1 MGNVIINFKIC
12 DNCAACNGIGVCPTG
27 AFHFNEEKKTLE
39 VDEAKCVKCGLC
51 ATSEDS
57 CSVGAIK
64 FASTEEEKQKILK
77 DIEDD
82 PRTIADLM
90 QDRYGGQPIFMPFVT
105 DEENLP
111 KVLSTSRTCLV
122 ELLDEEE
129 CLIKSIP
136 IKVIL
141 KEVGEELTYRKV
153 PIESEAL
160 LEKYE
165 IKGLPAMLVFKNSE
179 LLGKVEG
186 YYSVEEAGTFIN
198 KIKEIVG
205 E

>member
-1 MGNVIINFKIC
+1 MSDVIINFKIC

-39 VDEAKCVKCGLC
+39 IDEEKCIKCGLC

-64 FASTEEEKQKILK
+64 FAKTEEEKQRILK
-77 DIEDD
+77 EIEDD

-90 QDRYGGQPIFMPFVT
+90 QDRYGGQPIFMPFTT
-105 DEENLP
+105 DEDNLQ

-160 LEKYE
+160 LEKYDVKE
-165 IKGLPAMLVFKNSE
+165 LPAMLVFRNNE

-186 YYSVEEAGTFIN
+186 YYSVDEAGSFIN
-198 KIKEIVG
+198 KLKEIVG